1 MQVTLSRKPTFQTH
15 IVILTKEVGTKA
27 IADFTAEINE
37 IAVRYENKLT
47 RIYCGLGDTSHCTPA
62 IVRAAAAR
70 GIQKAAELKRKNCSL
85 LTTFSGQP
93 QRDNTRAAVEG
104 ALLGSYRFSKYKSQP
119 SSALEAIEFV
129 DRKMS
134 KDELHTIDTI
144 CSAALYARD
153 CVNENASVITPL
165 WFAQEASRIAKK
177 SGMRVTVLDEKQLAG
192 KGLHLIEA
200 VGQGSATP
208 PRLIFLEY
216 RGAPA
221 SKPLTALVGKGIT
234 FDSGGQNLKPTGHIE
249 TMRMDMAG
257 AAAVLGAMKAIAQLK
272 LKVNVVGCVAAAH
285 NAIGRNAYFPGDIYR
300 SYEGKTVEIC
310 STDAEGR
317 LVLADAIAYCRKQF
331 KPSRIIDL
339 ATLTGGV
346 LTALG
351 DLVAGLFSN
360 DDALAGALFTC
371 GENTGERLWRFPLY
385 QEFRDSMKS
394 DLADLRNTSKLKKG
408 YASSITGAA
417 FIQEFVGVTPWAHLD
432 IAGTAFNEGG
442 ARGEIPQFATG
453 FGVRL
458 LIDYVTSLE
467 K

>member
-1 MQVTLSRKPTFQTH
+1 MLVTISRKPTFQTH
-15 IVILTKEVGTKA
+15 IVLLTKKGNIKT
-27 IADFTAEINE
+27 IADFSGDINE
-37 IAVRYENKLT
+37 VTVRYDNKLT
-47 RIYCGLGDTSHCTPA
+47 RIYCGLGDKSTCSPA
-62 IVRAAAAR
+62 IVRTAAAK
-70 GIQKAAELKRKNCSL
+70 GIQKAVELKRKKVSL
-85 LTTFSGQP
+85 LSPFIGQG
-93 QRDNTRAAVEG
+93 QHDSNRAALEG
-104 ALLGSYRFSKYKSQP
+104 ALLGSYKFSKYKSKP
-119 SSALEAIEFV
+119 SPALEAIECV
-129 DRKMS
+129 NQIMT
-134 KDELHTIDTI
+134 KDELHAIDTV

-165 WFAQEASRIAKK
+165 WFAREANRIAKK
-177 SGMRVTVLDEKQLAG
+177 SGMRATVLDEKELAG

-216 RGAPA
+216 RGDLT
-221 SKPLTALVGKGIT
+221 SKTLTALVGKGIT

-257 AAAVLGAMKAIAQLK
+257 AAAVLGAMQAIAELK

-300 SYEGKTVEIC
+300 SFDGKTVEIC

-346 LTALG
+346 LTSLG

-360 DDALAGALFTC
+360 NDALAGALFTS

-394 DLADLRNTSKLKKG
+394 DLADLRNTSKFKKG

-417 FIQEFVGVTPWAHLD
+417 FIQEFVGETPWAHLD

-442 ARGEIPQFATG
+442 SRGEIPQFATG

-458 LIDYVTSLE
+458 LIDYVTAIE